1 MTTLTPH
8 PFAKHT
14 AEQIEAAL
22 VVIAMESGNVGRAR
36 KFLQEQG
43 VFGED
48 KVPLRSTLARW
59 PETYSE
65 RYAEIRAEV
74 VPKLKARLA
83 DVHTDLAQRLAEL
96 ESKAIDDLDANLD
109 ELSAK
114 DKANL
119 IRNSAIAG
127 GIHQDKAAV
136 LRGEAS
142 SIIGHRELP
151 EIVRA
156 LAAKGVVI
164 EGTAEEVT
172 PPQLPD
178 PTPDAQAGRDSAD

>member
-1 MTTLTPH
+1 MTTLIKPH

-14 AEQIEAAL
+14 AEQIEASL
-22 VVIAMESGNVGRAR
+22 ICIAMESGNVGRAR
-36 KFLQEQG
+36 KLIKEQG
-43 VFGED
+43 VFGDE
-48 KVPLRSTLARW
+48 KIPLRSTLARW

-65 RYAEIRAEV
+65 RYAEIRAEI

-96 ESKAIDDLDANLD
+96 ESQTIDDLNANLD

-119 IRNSAIAG
+119 LRNAAVAG

-142 SIIGHRELP
+142 SIVGHRQLP
-151 EIVRA
+151 EIMRA
-156 LAAKGVVI
+156 LAAKGVQVI
-164 EGTAEEVT
+164 EAEVVEET
-172 PPQLPD
+172 TLPQSD
-178 PTPDAQAGRDSAD
+178 QSSDTDSPS